1 VAFLEAAAAIALSGL
16 AGCRGATDVGP
27 YPKAPVVLVSIDT
40 LRADHL
46 PLYGYPDG
54 ASPAL
59 DRLGREGIVFDDVYS
74 HCPLTLPAHASLLTG
89 LLPPR
94 HGVRDNIGF
103 SLAPTHETLATRF
116 RAAGRKTGA
125 AVSAYVLRS
134 ATGIAR
140 GFEFYDDALE
150 IEGSAESLGS
160 LQREGGAAVDALAG
174 WIDAHVD
181 QPLFAFLH
189 LYEPHAPYAPPQRF
203 ARQAPYD
210 GEIAHADELVGRFL
224 DRLRE
229 RGVYDRALIAVT
241 SDHGE
246 GLGQHGEAEHGVFLY
261 REAVHVPLVVRL
273 PGGAGAGRRIAGP
286 AGHVDVA
293 ATLLDLAG
301 LRAEGLDGVSLRPA
315 LAGAAVEARPVYSET
330 LYPRYHFGWSELYA
344 ASEARYRYIRAPRP
358 ELYDLGQDGRET
370 RNVAEARPRA
380 VAAMDAWL
388 AHSVGSGAIAAPG
401 EVAPETREKL
411 QALGYVGAGGAVA
424 VLGERPDPKDRIGS
438 YEELKRAI
446 ALRQAGKDP
455 EAVAAFRTLLADNPA
470 MLDAWEMLGFTLIR
484 MGRTAEGIAAVD
496 AALRLDPTR
505 VTAHLALAKVY
516 ALQGELE
523 RAAAHAERGSG
534 RSPGQGNEMLAQ
546 VMMDRGDLSRAAAFA
561 RKSVAADATRIMS
574 HFILG
579 VVAQRAGRYEE
590 AVGHFQRAAQAKK
603 LQKRTVVRN
612 LHANL
617 ADCLAR
623 LGREQEAEREFLA
636 ELEAMPASE
645 AGRVGLAMLYRSQ
658 GRDAE
663 ARRVL
668 AGLVSAL
675 PRPTADAYWTVA
687 RTFSI
692 LGDGASARA
701 WVASGRARFPADP
714 RFR

>member
-1 VAFLEAAAAIALSGL
+1 LLLGL
-16 AGCRGATDVGP
+16 AGCRGPTAVGP
-27 YPKAPVVLVSIDT
+27 YPDAPVVLVSIDT

-46 PLYGYPDG
+46 ALYGYRDG
-54 ASPAL
+54 ATPAL

-103 SLAPTHETLATRF
+103 SLAASHATLATRF
-116 RAAGRKTGA
+116 RAAGRPTGA

-150 IEGSAESLGS
+150 IEGPAESLGS
-160 LQREGGAAVDALAG
+160 LQRGGGAAVEALAG
-174 WIDAHVD
+174 WIDAHAHE
-181 QPLFAFLH
+181 PFLALLH
-189 LYEPHAPYAPPQRF
+189 LYEPHAPYAAPERF

-210 GEIAHADELVGRFL
+210 GEISHADELVGSFL
-224 DRLRE
+224 DRLRA
-229 RGVYDRALIAVT
+229 RGVYDRALIVVT

-246 GLGQHGEAEHGVFLY
+246 GLRQHGEAEHGVFLY

-273 PGGAGAGRRIAGP
+273 PGRARAGARVAGP

-293 ATLLDLAG
+293 ATILDLAG
-301 LRAEGLDGVSLRPA
+301 MPAEGLDGVSLRPA
-315 LAGAAVEARPVYSET
+315 LVTGAVAARPVYSET

-344 ASEARYRYIRAPRP
+344 ASEARYRYIRAPRA
-358 ELYDLGQDGRET
+358 ELYDVGRDGGET
-370 RNVAEARPRA
+370 RNVAAALPTA

-388 AHSVGSGAIAAPG
+388 ARVVGDGAIASP
-401 EVAPETREKL
+401 EDVAPETREKL
-411 QALGYVGAGGAVA
+411 QALGYVGMAGSAA
-424 VLGERPDPKDRIGS
+424 PHGELPDPKDRIES
-438 YEELKRAI
+438 YEALKRAI
-446 ALRQAGKDP
+446 ALRLARRDR
-455 EAVAAFRTLLADNPA
+455 EAVAAFRALLAQNPG
-470 MLDAWEMLGFTLIR
+470 MLDAWELLGFTLIR
-484 MGRTAEGIAAVD
+484 MGKTAEGIAAVD
-496 AALRLDPTR
+496 EALRLDPTR
-505 VTAHLALAKVY
+505 VTAHLALAKVH
-516 ALQGELE
+516 ALEGRLE
-523 RAAAHAERGSG
+523 RAAAHAELGSG

-546 VMMDRGDLSRAAAFA
+546 VMMDRGDLARAAAFA
-561 RKSVAADATRIMS
+561 RKSVAADASRTMS

-579 VVAQRAGRYEE
+579 VVAQRAGRYRE
-590 AVGHFQRAAQAKK
+590 AMGHFRRAAEAKGRHK
-603 LQKRTVVRN
+603 HSVVRN

-623 LGREQEAEREFLA
+623 LGREREAEQEFLA

-645 AGRVGLAMLYRSQ
+645 AGRIGLTTLYRSQ
-658 GRDAE
+658 GRDEE
-663 ARRVL
+663 ARHVL

-675 PRPTADAYWTVA
+675 PRPTADAYWTVV

-692 LGDGASARA
+692 LGDGAAAREWA
-701 WVASGRARFPADP
+701 ANGRARFPADP